1 MWTRSN
7 GQRLKFYR
15 SLRGLTQDRLAVRLD
30 TSKQHLGE
38 VERGRCNPSLDLL
51 AKACRVLDIDP
62 ANLFVVRDVE
72 AGRPTGEEALRDQGN
87 RLVAASATWS
97 IDLADGREVWSR
109 TMYRLLRVVPSRRP
123 SLKLFLKRLR
133 EQDAPVFAAFHQ
145 KLLQGDMPRPM
156 TCVLLRKDGRHRML
170 HVHADLLPGSGPED
184 MGHVCAVFMDV
195 TEGMACH
202 RHILERQES
211 LQEIIAEKARALTLA
226 MDQARKELELRTAAE
241 AVMRYSEA
249 THRAVAEETPVMI
262 CRYSPDFLRDY
273 VNKAYCDYFGASPDA
288 LLGTS
293 MLEPI
298 QEADRASFIA
308 SITRLTPAN
317 PVAVNEYQILAPG
330 GKIRWQRWTDR
341 ALFNAHGSIKTYQGV
356 REDITERRRAE
367 VALRES
373 LARYNELAATVP
385 AGVYVFWIR
394 ADGTFEF
401 EYVNQRWCEIHQL
414 RSEDVLADAMVV
426 HNLVHPEERAEFDA
440 LNHEAFRD
448 RKTFLWEG
456 RCVIGGQLRRL
467 RVESTPTVY
476 ANGDIRWSG
485 VTLDVTDQR
494 RTEEALR
501 ASQARLKALH
511 GLDAATP

>member
-51 AKACRVLDIDP
+51 AKACRVLDLDP
-62 ANLFVVRDVE
+62 ANLFVVSDVGADQPDGE
-72 AGRPTGEEALRDQGN
+72 KAPGGLAG
-87 RLVAASATWS
+87 RLVAASAIWS

-109 TMYRLLRVVPSRRP
+109 TMYRLLRVVPSRKP

-133 EQDAPVFAAFHQ
+133 GQDAPVFAAFHQ
-145 KLLQGDMPRPM
+145 KLLQGGLPRPM
-156 TCVLLRKDGRHRML
+156 ICVLPGKDGRHRVL
-170 HVHADLLPGSGPED
+170 HVQADLLPGSCPED
-184 MGHVCAVFMDV
+184 KDRACAMFLDV
-195 TEGMACH
+195 TEGMARH
-202 RHILERQES
+202 RHLLERQES
-211 LQEIIAEKARALTLA
+211 LQEIVADKVRALTLA
-226 MDQARKELELRTAAE
+226 MGQARKELELRTAAE

-262 CRYSPDFLRDY
+262 CRYRPDFLRDY
-273 VNKAYCDYFGASPDA
+273 VNKAYCDAFGASPDA

-298 QEADRASFIA
+298 QETDRASFIA
-308 SITRLTPAN
+308 GINRLTPAN
-317 PVAVNEYQILAPG
+317 PATVNEYQIMSTG

-341 ALFNAHGSIKTYQGV
+341 ALFDAHGVITAYQGV
-356 REDITERRRAE
+356 GEDVTERRRAE
-367 VALRES
+367 EVLRES

-394 ADGTFEF
+394 AGGAFEF

-414 RSEDVLADAMVV
+414 RREDVLVDAMVV
-426 HNLVHPEERAEFDA
+426 HNLVHPEERAQFDA
-440 LNHEAFRD
+440 LNHVAFRD

-456 RCVIGGQLRRL
+456 RCIIGGGLRWL